1 MKYDEIKDSLQK
13 FDDFVNIAISAN
25 IKGVNVYE
33 VVTAYNKIRDF
44 INQQIQFGESEETK
58 E

>member
-1 MKYDEIKDSLQK
+1 MKNNDIQEALKV

-25 IKGVNVYE
+25 IKGVNVIDIS
-33 VVTAYNKIRDF
+33 T
-44 INQQIQFGESEETK
+44 EETK